1 MVSPKARAAP
11 RSDIARR
18 RMERREAGRRR
29 SDERW
34 SEIIAGAAQVFRRLG
49 YAQATLED
57 VAQEVGI
64 NRATLYYYVGT
75 KEELLV
81 SMLDRPIEQLRTR
94 LEEIAEG
101 AEPPSQQ
108 LARALREYTTGLAEE
123 PELTVFVAENVHR
136 AMKGP
141 EADRIRD
148 NADRYGRVLAGII
161 AKGARTGEFRSDIE
175 PSVAVLGILGMF
187 NWMHRWFDPSGPRSL
202 TEIGE
207 DFVALALGGLQ
218 PS

>member
-1 MVSPKARAAP
+1 MT
-11 RSDIARR
+11 
-18 RMERREAGRRR
+18 
-29 SDERW
+29 
-34 SEIIAGAAQVFRRLG
+34 GAAQVFRRLG

-81 SMLDRPIEQLRTR
+81 SLLDRPIEELRVR
-94 LEEIAEG
+94 LEEIAESP
-101 AEPPSQQ
+101 ESPSGQ
-108 LARALREYTTGLAEE
+108 LTRALREYSTGLAEQ

-148 NADRYGRVLAGII
+148 NADRYGRVLAAII
-161 AKGARTGEFRSDIE
+161 AKGVSAGEFRSDID

-187 NWMHRWFDPSGPRSL
+187 NWMHRWFDPSGRRSL
-202 TEIGE
+202 IEIGD
-207 DFVALALGGLQ
+207 DFIELALGGLRAN
-218 PS
+218 